1 MKKILN
7 AIILLFLV
15 SHVKAEIVVIG
26 NKNNTLSLNS
36 VQVEDIFMGRNRAL
50 SNGSIAIPLE
60 QMGLRAAFY
69 KKLLN
74 SSVEQVDAYW
84 QTIELTNQ
92 LFSKNSITVQLS
104 PKILSDDA
112 EVLDAVS
119 ANKNNIGYIDK
130 SNLNNSVRVLLIID

>member
-92 LFSKNSITVQLS
+92 LFSKSSTSVQSS

-112 EVLDAVS
+112 EVLEAVT

-130 SNLNNSVRVLLIID
+130 SNLNNNVRVLLIID